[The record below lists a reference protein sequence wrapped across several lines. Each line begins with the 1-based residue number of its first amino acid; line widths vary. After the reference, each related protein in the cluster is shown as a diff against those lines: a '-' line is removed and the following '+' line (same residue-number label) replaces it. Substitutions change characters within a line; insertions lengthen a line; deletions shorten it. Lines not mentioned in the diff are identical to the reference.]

1 MKNKRQKVRKQRFFN
16 SNLTTTISISLV
28 LFLVGVISLI
38 MLFSRDLGNYIKE
51 SINFSIVIQDN
62 MPKKEFESLKETLT
76 TASFV
81 KEFKHVDKE
90 QAIRDLAEELGDDP
104 EDLLGYNPLLA
115 SFEVKLH
122 ANYANMDSI
131 QMIEKQIGS
140 FVGIKQIIYHK
151 NFIDQINQNIK
162 KIMLILSSLS
172 LIFLFIS
179 IGLINN
185 TIRLHIYNKR
195 FTINTMQLVGATS
208 WFIKKPFI
216 WRNIRN
222 GFIAAILALSM
233 LGGAIYYIQNN
244 IMTSMNIYRLDI
256 LLITLGIVFSL
267 ALILSSLSA
276 IAAVNKYLRIE
287 TNELYYL

>member
-1 MKNKRQKVRKQRFFN
+1 MENKRQKVRKQRFFN
-16 SNLTTTISISLV
+16 SNLTTTVSISLV
-28 LFLVGVISLI
+28 LFLVGIISLL
-38 MLFSRDLGNYIKE
+38 MLFTRDLANYVKE
-51 SINFSIVIQDN
+51 SINFSIVLQDN
-62 MPKKEFESLKETLT
+62 MPKKEVESLKETLS

-81 KEFKHVDKE
+81 KEFKYVNKE
-90 QAIRDLAEELGDDP
+90 QAIKDLAEELGDNP

-131 QMIEKQIGS
+131 QIIEKQIDTFS
-140 FVGIKQIIYHK
+140 GIKQIVYHK
-151 NFIDQINQNIK
+151 NFIDLINQNIK
-162 KIMLILSSLS
+162 KIMFILSLLS

-244 IMTSMNIYRLDI
+244 ILMSMDLYRIDS
-256 LLITLGIVFSL
+256 LLITSGIVLSL
-267 ALILSSLSA
+267 ALILSSISA
-276 IAAVNKYLRIE
+276 IAAVNKYLRIG
-287 TNELYYL
+287 TDELYYL